1 METINGQKEFDC
13 LEMKREIQAEIYAEI
28 KNMTSEERILYFH
41 IPPEQ
46 TLSDDA
52 KKQKTQWLL
61 KFKIGVKMP
70 APNERFDAKK
80 YEK

>member
-41 IPPEQ
+41 IPPEH
-46 TLSDDA
+46 DPFRRC
-52 KKQKTQWLL
+52 KKTKNSMA
-61 KFKIGVKMP
+61 IEV
-70 APNERFDAKK
+70 
-80 YEK
+80 